1 MPCVILYF
9 FCSVDKSWKMLTSA
23 LSGLFCASLN
33 FVEKL
38 NSLSPNLSFPPT
50 GAVPSSLAKNSSLL
64 RYSTLPREVVCTE
77 NLTPWKKLLPCDSKV
92 KTLHQYNL
100 TFSLRSHIFSAWLIN
115 FAECRLHLQYKL
127 PLLGNPRPT
136 CVHGNYLNNFDLWFT
151 NSDQF
156 ICQDASCEKTSVELK
171 QTVSLIYDMLQV
183 GSQGRDWSFRKLFG
197 QGLAGACPLA
207 SGSRVFVD
215 LTQNN
220 VSRI

>member
-1 MPCVILYF
+1 MNMSFNRLYIDIKF

-92 KTLHQYNL
+92 RTNKMVYL
-100 TFSLRSHIFSAWLIN
+100 IF
-115 FAECRLHLQYKL
+115 
-127 PLLGNPRPT
+127 LLN
-136 CVHGNYLNNFDLWFT
+136 VL
-151 NSDQF
+151 S
-156 ICQDASCEKTSVELK
+156 SVVYQL
-171 QTVSLIYDMLQV
+171 
-183 GSQGRDWSFRKLFG
+183 
-197 QGLAGACPLA
+197 C
-207 SGSRVFVD
+207 
-215 LTQNN
+215 
-220 VSRI
+220 